1 MQNSRKKMIKF
12 SSEWFFDLEKQ
23 IRNLGADSDAQ
34 SFDEIRENL
43 AHPKKLTPTEFAD
56 MCNYVILAGGFSQKT
71 AKKIHGVITEYLHKN
86 GANFDELFSLFHN
99 KNKIS
104 AVCEIWNNKNALCRA
119 YYGLHDLD
127 EKLKFLSNLPHI
139 GKITANHL
147 ARNLGENVVKYDIWI
162 QRLGAKYTNKNLE
175 IDNGKLKPETKKSCD
190 DMWAHLSRA
199 TGLPI
204 GYIDVVLWKACQIG
218 LIKL

>member
-1 MQNSRKKMIKF
+1 MVSF
-12 SSEWFFDLEKQ
+12 SKNWFFDLEKQ

-43 AHPKKLTPTEFAD
+43 SHQRKLSPIDFAD
-56 MCNYVILAGGFSQKT
+56 MCAYVILAGGFSQKT
-71 AKKIHGVITEYLHKN
+71 AKRIHKQIMDSVREN
-86 GANFDELFSLFHN
+86 GANFDTLFSMFHN
-99 KNKIS
+99 KNKIN
-104 AVCEIWNNKNALCRA
+104 AICEIWNNKNALCA
-119 YYGLHDLD
+119 EYYRIDGLD
-127 EKLKFLSNLPHI
+127 EKLKFLSHLPHI

-162 QRLGAKYTNKNLE
+162 QRLGVAYGENSALAQFV
-175 IDNGKLKPETKKSCD
+175 DNGKLNPEIKKSCD
-190 DMWAHLSRA
+190 EMFAHLSRE

-204 GYIDVVLWKACQIG
+204 GYLDVVLWKACQLG

>member
-1 MQNSRKKMIKF
+1 MFDAN
-12 SSEWFFDLEKQ
+12 WFFDLEKQ

-43 AHPKKLTPTEFAD
+43 SHPRKLSPDAFAD
-56 MCNYVILAGGFSQKT
+56 MCAYVILAGGFSQKT
-71 AKKIHGVITEYLHKN
+71 AKRIHKQIMDSVREN
-86 GANFDELFSLFHN
+86 GANFDTLFSMFHN
-99 KNKIS
+99 KNKIN
-104 AVCEIWNNKNALCRA
+104 AICEIWNNKNALCA
-119 YYGLHDLD
+119 EYYRIDSLD
-127 EKLKFLSNLPHI
+127 EKLKFLSHLPHI

-162 QRLGAKYTNKNLE
+162 QRLGVAYGENSALAQFV
-175 IDNGKLKPETKKSCD
+175 DNGKLNPEIKKSCD
-190 DMWAHLSRA
+190 EMFAHLSRE

-204 GYIDVVLWKACQIG
+204 GYLDVVLWKACQLG

>member
-1 MQNSRKKMIKF
+1 MF
-12 SSEWFFDLEKQ
+12 SSQWFFDLEKQ

-43 AHPKKLTPTEFAD
+43 SHPKKLSPIAFAD

-71 AKKIHGVITEYLHKN
+71 AKKIHSQITECLHNN
-86 GANFDELFSLFHN
+86 GAKYDKLFAMFRN
-99 KNKIS
+99 KNKIN
-104 AVCEIWNNKNALCRA
+104 AVCEIWNNKDVLCA
-119 YYGLHDLD
+119 EYYTLRDLD
-127 EKLKFLSNLPHI
+127 EKLKFLSHLPHI

-162 QRLGAKYTNKNLE
+162 QRLGVVYSGNSALAQK
-175 IDNGKLKPETKKSCD
+175 IDNGNLSPEIKKACD
-190 DMWAHLSRA
+190 DMFAQLSRE

-204 GYIDVVLWKACQIG
+204 GYIDVVLWKSCQIG